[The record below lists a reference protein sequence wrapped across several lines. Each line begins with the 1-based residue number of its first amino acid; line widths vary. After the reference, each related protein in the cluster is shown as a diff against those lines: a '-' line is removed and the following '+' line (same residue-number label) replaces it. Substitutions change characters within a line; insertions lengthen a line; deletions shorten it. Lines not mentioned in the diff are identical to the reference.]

1 MEFNATFLV
10 SAISF
15 ILFTLIMNKIFY
27 KPLEKVMAE
36 RQKFI
41 DDAKTDALNSSSKAD
56 AILKDREDRLNKS
69 TADSKKLVA
78 DKINEANAN
87 SKAAAAK
94 AKQKSQEEI
103 TSAKSRLHN
112 EALETTEG
120 LKNGVKDLA
129 EVISSKL
136 LGMETRIE
144 NTDNELVN
152 RIMN

>member
-41 DDAKTDALNSSSKAD
+41 DDAKTDALNSSFKAD

-103 TSAKSRLHN
+103 TSAKSRLYN

>member
-41 DDAKTDALNSSSKAD
+41 DDAKTDAFNSSSKAD

-69 TADSKKLVA
+69 TADSKK
-78 DKINEANAN
+78 
-87 SKAAAAK
+87 
-94 AKQKSQEEI
+94 
-103 TSAKSRLHN
+103 TGCR
-112 EALETTEG
+112 
-120 LKNGVKDLA
+120 
-129 EVISSKL
+129 
-136 LGMETRIE
+136 
-144 NTDNELVN
+144 
-152 RIMN
+152 

>member
-41 DDAKTDALNSSSKAD
+41 DDAKTDALNSSFKTD

-78 DKINEANAN
+78 DKINEAN

-129 EVISSKL
+129 EVISSKV

>member
-69 TADSKKLVA
+69 TADSKNWLPIKLM
-78 DKINEANAN
+78 
-87 SKAAAAK
+87 
-94 AKQKSQEEI
+94 KQTQIPKSQ
-103 TSAKSRLHN
+103 RLKQN
-112 EALETTEG
+112 
-120 LKNGVKDLA
+120 KNLRK
-129 EVISSKL
+129 K
-136 LGMETRIE
+136 
-144 NTDNELVN
+144 
-152 RIMN
+152 

>member
-69 TADSKKLVA
+69 TAASKKLVA

-94 AKQKSQEEI
+94 AKQKSQEET

-129 EVISSKL
+129 EVISSKV